1 MCRMMLAM
9 ILFVM
14 LNRAEKILRGNIIS
28 VNDQRKT
35 EPSSIAAQCTKI
47 TTPLEHNEAK
57 TKKCNF

>member
-1 MCRMMLAM
+1 M